1 MAMNSALNATEEHY
15 GNDIKTP
22 EDLTGAKGEDKDQ
35 VVTGTEVKATKNG
48 KSWDEKIQNFK
59 MFLWNPE
66 KREFLGRTSRSWSLI
81 LFFYLCLYSC
91 LAGMFSLCLYGMLTT
106 ISPYTPRYRDR
117 VNNPG
122 VTIRPY
128 IGGFTI
134 AFNSSEE
141 STWSHYVK
149 SLHQFLESY
158 NDSIQA
164 VKNIPCSPGQYF
176 IQKKDESEERLA
188 CQFNRTTLK
197 NCSGIEDPTFGYS
210 AGKPCIFLKMN
221 RIIGYLPGKGTTPY
235 VTCEFLKEKKT
246 SATIHFYPNNGTF
259 DLTYFP
265 YYGKLIHVN
274 YSIPIVAMQY
284 ENMKKNSAVSIQCK
298 VNGPGIQNDIFE
310 DRFSGRIVFT
320 LHIQE

>member
-1 MAMNSALNATEEHY
+1 MAEGTMAMNSALNATEEHY
-15 GNDIKTP
+15 GNDTKTP

-48 KSWDEKIQNFK
+48 KSWDEKIQSFK

-66 KREFLGRTSRSWSLI
+66 KREFLGRTSRSWCVMI
-81 LFFYLCLYSC
+81 K
-91 LAGMFSLCLYGMLTT
+91 
-106 ISPYTPRYRDR
+106 PYF
-117 VNNPG
+117 
-122 VTIRPY
+122 
-128 IGGFTI
+128 GGFTI

-164 VKNIPCSPGQYF
+164 VNNIPCSPGQYF
-176 IQKKDESEERLA
+176 VQKKDESEERLA
-188 CQFNRTTLK
+188 CQFNRTMLK

-235 VTCEFLKEKKT
+235 VTCEFLKEKKN

-265 YYGKLIHVN
+265 YYGKLTHVN

-320 LHIQE
+320 LNIQE